1 MKKYISIA
9 LAAALAVLLPLLL
22 GACAPSAN
30 YISDSFFAMD
40 TVIEIKLAAGTKDS
54 DALFGEC
61 RGIIEK
67 YDNIL
72 SAENLY
78 RPKR

>member
-30 YISDSFFAMD
+30 YISDSFLRW
-40 TVIEIKLAAGTKDS
+40 T
-54 DALFGEC
+54 
-61 RGIIEK
+61 
-67 YDNIL
+67 
-72 SAENLY
+72 
-78 RPKR
+78 P